1 LLRTFELDKAVYEV
15 LYEARHRPS
24 WVNIPLT
31 AIERLVG

>member
-1 LLRTFELDKAVYEV
+1 VYEV

-24 WVNIPLT
+24 WVTIPLS